1 MPGLGTPAQSL
12 PYVAV
17 SSTTVH
23 AAEDN
28 NKLALNAIPEC
39 VLEAPK
45 QHASV
50 SSIHVGGQERILCY
64 SRDCFVN

>member
-1 MPGLGTPAQSL
+1 MPGLGTPAQPL

-28 NKLALNAIPEC
+28 NKFALNAIPEC
-39 VLEAPK
+39 VLEAAK
-45 QHASV
+45 QHTSV
-50 SSIHVGGQERILCY
+50 SSIHVGVEERILCD
-64 SRDCFVN
+64 SRDGFVN